1 MQPVHSKHNIK
12 KTVHPC
18 SPHQKH
24 SFYNIGTHRR
34 RIKTEEKAKV
44 VTAVWGT
51 ELIQIYCRASYFAQG
66 LFEQRDHFI
75 LFFISLW
82 CISPYS
88 LYQDHIFWRFIFQ
101 DERHHNGP
109 ISSKEQRSG
118 MSNLGGGQ
126 GILPGFF
133 YSNKQIFCSQFYSYS
148 SQRAE
153 RADFSSNT

>member
-1 MQPVHSKHNIK
+1 MLLRVTEALSRYCVVEMLKKCCVPSSVKYSENEAEIVRITWTAVHSEMVKCGGPLNLRIEEG
-12 KTVHPC
+12 
-18 SPHQKH
+18 
-24 SFYNIGTHRR
+24 FAHRR

-88 LYQDHIFWRFIFQ
+88 LYKDHIFWRFIFQ

-118 MSNLGGGQ
+118 MSNLGGG
-126 GILPGFF
+126 
-133 YSNKQIFCSQFYSYS
+133 
-148 SQRAE
+148 
-153 RADFSSNT
+153 